1 MEVYKQE
8 IFNSIY
14 QILNEN
20 HLIINDNQTD
30 EKKKKAYEAFK
41 SVFDDMELSI
51 SINNDID
58 KCINNV
64 LSALDIHDS
73 IKKKFKD
80 IYDLILKEIDKLKF
94 SVGLFSH
101 HMKQQQI
108 KLDEFKTI
116 NEQQVKQL
124 QDFATTNA
132 EQLKVLQDLQNLNQD
147 QEKSLQDFKDQNT
160 SQQSKIDGLVKRV
173 GSLELSSSINN
184 ITMEAYEVLRLFQ
197 FYYVDDAIYEWCIRE
212 RGLLESLKLDQK
224 DVFSDS
230 VQEHPSIVK
239 LVAPIEKELE
249 SLIHAP
255 FKLINI
261 RKISHERHSL
271 AHVKMESTDEQQS
284 FIRHMQNEMYPE
296 EYTHTLIIKQI
307 VNWLSVRDV
316 SKRRHFEN
324 KTKKSLRLVDVF
336 LFFE

>member
-1 MEVYKQE
+1 MQ
-8 IFNSIY
+8 
-14 QILNEN
+14 
-20 HLIINDNQTD
+20 
-30 EKKKKAYEAFK
+30 
-41 SVFDDMELSI
+41 
-51 SINNDID
+51 
-58 KCINNV
+58 
-64 LSALDIHDS
+64 
-73 IKKKFKD
+73 
-80 IYDLILKEIDKLKF
+80 
-94 SVGLFSH
+94 
-101 HMKQQQI
+101 QQQI